1 MWDSFHCH
9 ISDEV
14 VRRSFDAC
22 GITQCDPSSI
32 HCMKPDGPA
41 MSAATLLL
49 RELNSVTARQGN
61 TDFED
66 LFVVE
71 PSMDYD
77 ENCTEEEELNDDSIL
92 ETMQVVETSEP
103 SDDASVILT
112 LIDEY
117 VTREMPQ
124 VFHDSFKLF
133 ITQLQS
139 AASNEGWLIR

>member
-14 VRRSFDAC
+14 VRRSFDAF

-71 PSMDYD
+71 PSMDYN
-77 ENCTEEEELNDDSIL
+77 EN
-92 ETMQVVETSEP
+92 
-103 SDDASVILT
+103 
-112 LIDEY
+112 
-117 VTREMPQ
+117 
-124 VFHDSFKLF
+124 
-133 ITQLQS
+133 
-139 AASNEGWLIR
+139 